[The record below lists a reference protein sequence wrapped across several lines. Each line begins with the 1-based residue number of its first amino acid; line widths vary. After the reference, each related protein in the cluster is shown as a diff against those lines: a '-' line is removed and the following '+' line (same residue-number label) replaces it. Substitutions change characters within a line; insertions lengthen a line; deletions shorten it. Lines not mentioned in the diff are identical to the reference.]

1 MSGLDAIAVKVE
13 GVGIAAGDA
22 HNAVPLLHEI
32 RHALQRLAESGEST
46 TLDLSAIPFG
56 PGDRE
61 KLFEFLG
68 NGEVSASVQALG
80 ETEVIESNYPGV
92 WIVRHRS
99 PVGDELVTH
108 IEITRLPSMLT
119 TPEEDLGEAAA
130 QLAADLDKDS
140 TNYS

>member
-68 NGEVSASVQALG
+68 NGEVSANVQALG